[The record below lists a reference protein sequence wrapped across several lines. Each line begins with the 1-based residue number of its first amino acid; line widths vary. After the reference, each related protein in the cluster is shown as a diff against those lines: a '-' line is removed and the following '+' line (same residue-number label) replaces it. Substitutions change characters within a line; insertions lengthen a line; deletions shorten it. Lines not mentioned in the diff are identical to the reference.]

1 MTNDRDQDQD
11 QDRELTIGEAA
22 QRVGLAT
29 SVLRYYEDEG
39 LIDSWRT
46 EAGHRRYRRE
56 VLRRLSFIRTAQRV
70 GLSLDEIRTALS
82 TLPHGRTP
90 TRRDWSRL
98 SAAWTQ
104 RLDEQITLL
113 QRLRDDLDGCIGCG
127 CLSLQ
132 VCKLW
137 NPDDIAA
144 AAGPGPRYLLSDERP
159 DQSGSVD

>member
-1 MTNDRDQDQD
+1 MTSDHDMS
-11 QDRELTIGEAA
+11 IGEAA

-39 LIDSWRT
+39 LIDSRRT
-46 EAGHRRYRRE
+46 GAGHRRYRRE

-70 GLSLDEIRTALS
+70 GLSLDEIRTALD

-98 SAAWTQ
+98 SARWTQ
-104 RLDEQITLL
+104 RLDEQIALL

-137 NPDDIAA
+137 NPDDVAA
-144 AAGPGPRYLLSDERP
+144 TTGTGPRYLLTDERP
-159 DQSGSVD
+159 DLSDGVG